1 MSKIQQ
7 HIESTLDLKAKRGE
21 ERQEYLERVVKEINA
36 ASDDDYNALGKGDV
50 GKDALEWF
58 DSACDAVEA
67 KKDIP
72 DFPDLPKEE
81 EKTTS
86 RRRSSSKDEDDKP
99 AVTAEPKVGDK
110 VKAVTKRGKAIEGK
124 LVEIDDEVVVIE
136 VDGEDEELQRSR
148 LESLEVVGGKSK
160 AKDADDEPAD
170 PIKVGAEVK
179 VTNKRGKVFE
189 GTIVE
194 LDEEVL
200 VLKTSDSEEE
210 IDRNR
215 IETIELLGGKSK
227 AKDEPKEE
235 EKSTRR
241 RSSSKDKDEAA
252 GDEEGGRAGAGQG
265 VQLRQMLVDTL
276 AEDGALPSKEDFLK
290 QAKKKFPDAKDNT
303 LGIVHGEVHKL
314 VEMLKKAKLLKL

>member
-72 DFPDLPKEE
+72 DFPDTAKDEPAE
-81 EKTTS
+81 EKTTT
-86 RRRSSSKDEDDKP
+86 RRRSAAKEEEAP
-99 AVTAEPKVGDK
+99 AASAEPKKGDK
-110 VKAVTKRGKAIEGK
+110 VKAVTKRDKVYEGK
-124 LVEIDDEVVVIE
+124 VLEIDDEVVIIE
-136 VDGEDEELQRSR
+136 TDDGEEELTRSR
-148 LESLEVVGGKSK
+148 LASLEVLGGKTKSK
-160 AKDADDEPAD
+160 AADDEPVD

-179 VTNKRGKVFE
+179 VVNKRGKEFV
-189 GTIVE
+189 GKIVE
-194 LDEEVL
+194 LDDEVL
-200 VLKTSDSEEE
+200 VLKTDDSEEE
-210 IDRNR
+210 LARDR
-215 IETIELLGGKSK
+215 IESITLVGGKSK
-227 AKDEPKEE
+227 AKDEPAE
-235 EKSTRR
+235 EKVSRR
-241 RSSSKDKDEAA
+241 RSAAKDEAS

>member
-21 ERQEYLERVVKEINA
+21 ERQDYLERVVKEINA

-179 VTNKRGKVFE
+179 VVNKRGKEFV
-189 GTIVE
+189 GKIVE
-194 LDEEVL
+194 LDDEVL
-200 VLKTSDSEEE
+200 VLKTDDSEEE
-210 IDRNR
+210 LARDR
-215 IETIELLGGKSK
+215 IESITLVGGKTK
-227 AKDEPKEE
+227 AKDEPAE
-235 EKSTRR
+235 EKGSRR
-241 RSSSKDKDEAA
+241 RSAAKDEAS